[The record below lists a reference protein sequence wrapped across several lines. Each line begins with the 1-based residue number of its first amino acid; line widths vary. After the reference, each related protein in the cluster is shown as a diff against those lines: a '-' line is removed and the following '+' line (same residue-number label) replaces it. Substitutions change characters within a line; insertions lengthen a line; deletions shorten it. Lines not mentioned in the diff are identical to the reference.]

1 MNQPVARVIDLVP
14 PDSQRLWGVDDAEAR
29 RRLLAADPAGVLAIE
44 GSWALWARDGQRVC
58 LARSLD
64 RPLRYFLAKDA
75 SGPALVVAERI
86 DAIQQALA
94 TEGWAGQFHPT
105 YTRMVP
111 AHHVTTLRLVGCP
124 DPNPVY
130 RRFFDPPR
138 GVLPAD
144 LDAIG
149 RAYVGALADE
159 VRRWLAL
166 QDPRAP
172 IGVPF
177 SGGVDSGLVLL
188 ALYRALLDS
197 GQSPARLKAFTLS
210 VGSGG
215 DAPQAREFLRRLD
228 LEVLGETIEAS
239 PDEVRLAE
247 AAAVA
252 VIEDYKPLD
261 VQCAAVAMTL
271 FAGIR
276 ARYSEWSLLV
286 DGDGGDENLK
296 DYPVEENAELTIKS
310 VVGNRMLY
318 QEGWGCESIKHSL
331 TFSGGYSRGCVRTWA
346 TARRHGFVGWSPL
359 TAPRVVAAAEA
370 IPFAQLTSGS
380 LARLYALKGQV
391 VARGVRAVLGL
402 EMPVFPKRRF
412 QEGAADPALGLFAAG
427 EAAYRGAFLEHFRG

>member
-1 MNQPVARVIDLVP
+1 MDRPVARVIDLLP
-14 PDSQRLWGVDDAEAR
+14 EASPRNVDAAEAR
-29 RRLLAADPAGVLAIE
+29 RRLLADDPAAILGIE
-44 GSWALWARDGQRVC
+44 GSWALWAQDGERVC

-86 DAIQQALA
+86 DAIQRALEA
-94 TEGWAGQFHPT
+94 EGWAGQFHPT

-111 AHHVTTLRLVGCP
+111 AHHVTHLRLIGCP

-138 GVLPAD
+138 GVLPPD
-144 LDAIG
+144 LDVIG
-149 RAYVGALADE
+149 SAYVGALADE

-177 SGGVDSGLVLL
+177 SGGVDSGVVLL

-197 GQSPARLKAFTLS
+197 GQSPARLKAFTLA
-210 VGSGG
+210 VGAGG
-215 DAPQAREFLRRLD
+215 DAPQARAFLRRLD

-239 PDEVRLAE
+239 PEDVRLQE
-247 AAAVA
+247 AVA

-261 VQCAAVAMTL
+261 VQCAAAAMAL

-276 ARYSEWSLLV
+276 ARYPEWSLLV

-296 DYPVEENAELTIKS
+296 DYPVEENAELTIRS

-331 TFSGGYSRGCVRTWA
+331 TFSGGYSRGCVRTYA

-370 IPFAQLTSGS
+370 IPFAELTQGS
-380 LARLYALKGQV
+380 LERLYALKGAV
-391 VARGVRAVLGL
+391 VSRGVRSVLGL

-412 QEGAADPALGLFAAG
+412 QEGAADPALGLFTAG
-427 EAAYRGAFLEHFRG
+427 EAAHRAAFLAHFGA

>member
-1 MNQPVARVIDLVP
+1 MDRPVARVIDLLP
-14 PDSQRLWGVDDAEAR
+14 EASPRNMDAAEAR
-29 RRLLAADPAGVLAIE
+29 RRLLAADPAAVLEIE
-44 GSWALWARDGQRVC
+44 GSWALWAQDGERVC

-86 DAIQQALA
+86 DAIQRALEA
-94 TEGWAGQFHPT
+94 EGWAGQFHPT

-138 GVLPAD
+138 AVLPPD
-144 LDAIG
+144 LDVIG
-149 RAYVGALADE
+149 SAYVGALADE

-197 GQSPARLKAFTLS
+197 GQSPARLKAFTLA
-210 VGSGG
+210 VGAGG

-239 PDEVRLAE
+239 PEDVRLE
-247 AAAVA
+247 EAVA

-261 VQCAAVAMTL
+261 VQCAAAAMAL

-276 ARYSEWSLLV
+276 ARYPEWSLVV

-296 DYPVEENAELTIKS
+296 DYPVEENAELTIRS
-310 VVGNRMLY
+310 VVANRMLY

-331 TFSGGYSRGCVRTWA
+331 TFSGGYSRGCVRTYA

-370 IPFAQLTSGS
+370 IPFAELTQGS
-380 LARLYALKGQV
+380 LERLYALKGAV
-391 VARGVRAVLGL
+391 VARGVRSVLGL

-427 EAAYRGAFLEHFRG
+427 EPAHRAAFLAHYGA

>member
-1 MNQPVARVIDLVP
+1 MERPVARVIDLVP
-14 PDSQRLWGVDDAEAR
+14 AEGQRLWNVDTAEAR
-29 RRLLAADPAGVLAIE
+29 RRLLSADPADVLAIE
-44 GSWALWARDGQRVC
+44 GSWALWARDGERVC

-86 DAIQQALA
+86 DAIERALQA
-94 TEGWAGQFHPT
+94 EGWAGQFHPT

-138 GVLPAD
+138 GVLPPD

-172 IGVPF
+172 LGVPF
-177 SGGVDSGLVLL
+177 SGGVDSGAVLL

-197 GQSPARLKAFTLS
+197 GQSPARLKAFTLA
-210 VGSGG
+210 VGAGG

-239 PDEVRLAE
+239 PADVRLE
-247 AAAVA
+247 EAVA

-261 VQCAAVAMTL
+261 VQCAAVAMAL

-276 ARYSEWSLLV
+276 ARYPEWSLLV

-296 DYPVEENAELTIKS
+296 DYPVEENAELTIRS
-310 VVGNRMLY
+310 VVDNRMLY

-331 TFSGGYSRGCVRTWA
+331 TFSGGYSRGCVRTYA
-346 TARRHGFVGWSPL
+346 SARRHGFVGWSPF
-359 TAPRVVAAAEA
+359 TAPRVVAVAEA
-370 IPFAQLTSGS
+370 IPFAELTRGS
-380 LARLYALKGQV
+380 LARLYALKGEV
-391 VARGVRAVLGL
+391 VARGVRSVLGF

-412 QEGAADPALGLFAAG
+412 QHGTMPENAFAAKFPRN
-427 EAAYRGAFLEHFRG
+427 EAPYRRAFASLFR

>member
-1 MNQPVARVIDLVP
+1 MDRPVARVIDLVP
-14 PDSQRLWGVDDAEAR
+14 PDSQRPWNVDVQEAR
-29 RRLLAADPAGVLAIE
+29 RRLLSGDPDAVLGIE
-44 GSWALWARDGQRVC
+44 GSWALWSQDGERVC

-86 DAIQQALA
+86 DAIQEALRA
-94 TEGWAGQFHPT
+94 EGWAGQFHPT

-138 GVLPAD
+138 GVLPPD

-149 RAYVGALADE
+149 RAYVGALVDE

-166 QDPRAP
+166 QDPREP

-197 GQSPARLKAFTLS
+197 GQSPARLKAFTLA
-210 VGSGG
+210 VGAGG

-228 LEVLGETIEAS
+228 LEVLGETVEAS
-239 PDEVRLAE
+239 PDEVRLQE
-247 AAAVA
+247 AVA

-261 VQCAAVAMTL
+261 VQCAAVALAL

-276 ARYSEWSLLV
+276 ARYPAWRLLV

-296 DYPVEENAELTIKS
+296 DYPVEENAELTIRS
-310 VVGNRMLY
+310 VVSNRMLY

-331 TFSGGYSRGCVRTWA
+331 TFSGGYSRGCVRTYA
-346 TARRHGFVGWSPL
+346 SARRHGFVGWSPF
-359 TAPRVVAAAEA
+359 TAPRVVAVAEA
-370 IPFAQLTSGS
+370 IPFAGLADGS
-380 LARLYALKGQV
+380 LQRLYALKGEV
-391 VARGVRAVLGL
+391 AARGARAVLGIEL
-402 EMPVFPKRRF
+402 PVFPKRRF
-412 QEGAADPALGLFAAG
+412 QDGAADPSLALFAAG
-427 EAAYRGAFLEHFRG
+427 EAAHRAAFLERFRS

>member
-1 MNQPVARVIDLVP
+1 MDRPVARVIDLLP
-14 PDSQRLWGVDDAEAR
+14 EASPRNLDAAEAR
-29 RRLLAADPAGVLAIE
+29 RRLLSDDPAAVLGIE
-44 GSWALWARDGQRVC
+44 GSWALWAQDGERVC

-86 DAIQQALA
+86 DAIQGALEA
-94 TEGWAGQFHPT
+94 EGWAGQFHPT

-124 DPNPVY
+124 DPNPAY

-138 GVLPAD
+138 GVLPPD

-149 RAYVGALADE
+149 RAYVGALYDE
-159 VRRWLAL
+159 LRAWLEA

-188 ALYRALLDS
+188 ALYRALVDS
-197 GQSPARLKAFTLS
+197 GRSPARLKAFTLA
-210 VGSGG
+210 VGDST
-215 DAPQAREFLRRLD
+215 DARQAREFLRRLD
-228 LEVLGETIEAS
+228 LEMLGET
-239 PDEVRLAE
+239 VE
-247 AAAVA
+247 AAPEAIRLEEAVA

-261 VQCAAVAMTL
+261 VQCAAVAMAL
-271 FAGIR
+271 YAGIR
-276 ARYSEWSLLV
+276 ERYPGWSLLV

-296 DYPVEENAELTIKS
+296 DYPVEENAELTIRS
-310 VVGNRMLY
+310 VVNNRMLY

-331 TFSGGYSRGCVRTWA
+331 TFSGGYSRGCVRTYA

-359 TAPRVVAAAEA
+359 TAPRVVAVAEA
-370 IPFAQLTSGS
+370 IPFALLTQGS
-380 LARLYALKGQV
+380 LARLYALKGEV

-412 QEGAADPALGLFAAG
+412 QEGALDPALGPLAVG
-427 EAAYRGAFLEHFRG
+427 EAAHRAAFLARFGA

>member
-1 MNQPVARVIDLVP
+1 MDRPVARVIDLLP
-14 PDSQRLWGVDDAEAR
+14 EASPRNVDAAEAR
-29 RRLLAADPAGVLAIE
+29 RRLLADDPAAILGIE
-44 GSWALWARDGQRVC
+44 GSWALWAQDGERVC

-86 DAIQQALA
+86 DAIQRALEA
-94 TEGWAGQFHPT
+94 EGWAGQFHPT

-111 AHHVTTLRLVGCP
+111 AHHVTHLRLIGCP

-138 GVLPAD
+138 GVLPPD
-144 LDAIG
+144 LDVIG
-149 RAYVGALADE
+149 SAYVGALADE

-177 SGGVDSGLVLL
+177 SGGVDSGVVLL

-197 GQSPARLKAFTLS
+197 GQSPARLKAFTLA
-210 VGSGG
+210 VGAGG
-215 DAPQAREFLRRLD
+215 DAPQARAFLRRLD

-239 PDEVRLAE
+239 PEDVRLQE
-247 AAAVA
+247 AVA

-261 VQCAAVAMTL
+261 VQCAAAAMAL

-276 ARYSEWSLLV
+276 ARYPEWSLLV

-296 DYPVEENAELTIKS
+296 DYPVEENAELTIRS

-331 TFSGGYSRGCVRTWA
+331 TFSGGYSRGCVRTYA

-370 IPFAQLTSGS
+370 IPFAELTQGS
-380 LARLYALKGQV
+380 LERLYALKGAV
-391 VARGVRAVLGL
+391 VSRGVRSVLGL

-412 QEGAADPALGLFAAG
+412 QEGAADPALGLFTAD
-427 EAAYRGAFLEHFRG
+427 EAAHRAAFLAHFGA

>member
-1 MNQPVARVIDLVP
+1 MDKPVARVIDLVP
-14 PDSQRLWGVDDAEAR
+14 PESQRPWNLGTAEAR
-29 RRLLAADPAGVLAIE
+29 RRLLGADPAGVLEIE
-44 GSWALWARDGQRVC
+44 GSWALWARDGERVC

-86 DAIQQALA
+86 DAIEAALA
-94 TEGWAGQFHPT
+94 AEGWAGQFHPT

-149 RAYVGALADE
+149 RAYVGALLDE

-177 SGGVDSGLVLL
+177 SGGVDSGVVLL

-197 GQSPARLKAFTLS
+197 GQSPARLKAFTLA
-210 VGSGG
+210 VGNGG
-215 DAPQAREFLRRLD
+215 DAPQARAFLRRLD

-239 PDEVRLAE
+239 PDEVRLE
-247 AAAVA
+247 EAVA

-261 VQCAAVAMTL
+261 VQCAAVAMAL

-276 ARYSEWSLLV
+276 ARYPEWSLLV

-296 DYPVEENAELTIKS
+296 DYPVEENAELTIRS
-310 VVGNRMLY
+310 VVNNRMLY

-331 TFSGGYSRGCVRTWA
+331 TFSGGYSRGCVRTYA

-359 TAPRVVAAAEA
+359 TAPRVVAVAEA
-370 IPFAQLTSGS
+370 IPFAELTQGS
-380 LARLYALKGQV
+380 LARLYALKGEV

-402 EMPVFPKRRF
+402 EMPVHPKRRF

-427 EAAYRGAFLEHFRG
+427 EAAYRAAFLGHFRG